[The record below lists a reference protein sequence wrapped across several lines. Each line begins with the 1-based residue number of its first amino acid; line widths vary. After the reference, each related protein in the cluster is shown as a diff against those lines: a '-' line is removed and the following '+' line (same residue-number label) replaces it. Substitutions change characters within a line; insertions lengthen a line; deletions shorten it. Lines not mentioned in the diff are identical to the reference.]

1 MVGILKREM
10 VLALPVKS
18 ILIVENEMWLIC
30 IRFIFRTLN
39 FPENNEILKRYAA
52 ISNPPPA
59 AAGLYI
65 K

>member
-1 MVGILKREM
+1 MA
-10 VLALPVKS
+10 LALPVKS
-18 ILIVENEMWLIC
+18 ILIVENAMWLVC
-30 IRFIFRTLN
+30 IHFIVKTLN
-39 FPENNEILKRYAA
+39 FPERKKNNNVILKRYSA

>member
-1 MVGILKREM
+1 MA
-10 VLALPVKS
+10 LALPVKS
-18 ILIVENEMWLIC
+18 ILIVENAMWLVC
-30 IRFIFRTLN
+30 IHFIVKTLN
-39 FPENNEILKRYAA
+39 FPEKKNNVILKRYTA